1 MQTINPTSGEILKTY
16 ETISNQEID
25 RIIEKSHIAF
35 LKWSQESFADRAK
48 ILKNIQQNLLKNKQD
63 YAKIITLEMGKP
75 IKYAIA
81 EIEKCALVCEF
92 YANNA
97 EKLLAD
103 RSIKTQENK
112 TSHAKSYVCYQP
124 SGTIFAVMPW
134 NFPFWQVFRFAAPN
148 LMAGHAC
155 LLKHAEITTGTALA
169 IENCLRE
176 SGLPENLFRALLIK
190 HEQSEQV
197 IGNKYVTGVTLT
209 GSEAAG
215 KSIAATA
222 GKYLKKC
229 VMELGGSD
237 PYVIL
242 ADADLPKAATACL
255 NSRLLN
261 SGQVCIAAKRLII
274 VESVYEKFKQQIL
287 AGVNNFALGDPLNEN
302 TILGP
307 LARADLRDTVDK
319 QVTQAIN
326 EGATL
331 LMRSETPKSTGFY
344 YPITILENV
353 AAGNIAFDEEIFGPV
368 VALIKAKDEAD
379 AIKLANQTRF
389 GLGAAVFTQDL
400 KRGEEIARAELNA
413 GSVAVNTFV
422 ASNPALPFGGIK
434 ASGFGRELAL
444 EGLCEFMN
452 IKTAVIF

>member
-1 MQTINPTSGEILKTY
+1 M
-16 ETISNQEID
+16 
-25 RIIEKSHIAF
+25 
-35 LKWSQESFADRAK
+35 
-48 ILKNIQQNLLKNKQD
+48 
-63 YAKIITLEMGKP
+63 
-75 IKYAIA
+75 
-81 EIEKCALVCEF
+81 
-92 YANNA
+92 
-97 EKLLAD
+97 
-103 RSIKTQENK
+103 
-112 TSHAKSYVCYQP
+112 
-124 SGTIFAVMPW
+124 
-134 NFPFWQVFRFAAPN
+134 
-148 LMAGHAC
+148 
-155 LLKHAEITTGTALA
+155 
-169 IENCLRE
+169 
-176 SGLPENLFRALLIK
+176 
-190 HEQSEQV
+190 
-197 IGNKYVTGVTLT
+197 
-209 GSEAAG
+209 
-215 KSIAATA
+215 
-222 GKYLKKC
+222 
-229 VMELGGSD
+229 
-237 PYVIL
+237 
-242 ADADLPKAATACL
+242 
-255 NSRLLN
+255 
-261 SGQVCIAAKRLII
+261 
-274 VESVYEKFKQQIL
+274 
-287 AGVNNFALGDPLNEN
+287 NNFALGDPLNEN